1 MYTETRTKH
10 ERALQRQKY
19 LEKYPERVWEDYIQ
33 RQQNGTTAKALRKY
47 FNETLKGWAA
57 RAFADIQKTDW
68 KCSIIKQDL
77 IDLYKRQKGLCS
89 VTDMK
94 MIFVKTPKCPARP
107 SVDRIDRS
115 KGYHLENIRL
125 VWLWVNMARNVW
137 SDKQLIA
144 CAKVLARHNYM
155 DKVRIR
161 RT

>member
-1 MYTETRTKH
+1 MYDVRSKYEN
-10 ERALQRQKY
+10 AQRRVKY

-33 RQQNGTTAKALRKY
+33 RQQNGTSAKALRKY

-77 IDLYKRQKGLCS
+77 IDLYRKQNGSCA
-89 VTDMK
+89 VTGMK

-115 KGYHLENIRL
+115 KGYHLDNIRL
-125 VWLWVNMARNVW
+125 VWLWINMARNVW

-144 CAKVLARHNYM
+144 CAKVLANHNYLNNT
-155 DKVRIR
+155 KLGRC
-161 RT
+161 